1 MRSVKFHTPNRA
13 EPGDMPLSPYFAH
26 DLHQLQAERVTEASS
41 QQERKQTA
49 PRVAV
54 VGAGAAGLTAALFA
68 ARGGA
73 QTLLLERTHG
83 GGKKILI
90 SGGGRC
96 NILPVALEARRFVT
110 DSSVNSMRKMLRAWP
125 LAEQRRFFENELA
138 LPLVEEE
145 GTGKL
150 FPVTQRARDVY
161 ERLRDAGVQAGVDF
175 RGSSFVEDLRPAPDG
190 WQLRITDRPAL
201 HCDRVIVATGGCS
214 IPKTGSDGS
223 GFAFARALDIPLHPL
238 YPALTPIT
246 SHHPRFTSLAGIAVP
261 VALTAVDG
269 ARRAEARGNLL
280 FTHRGYSGP
289 ALLDVSH
296 VIVRAAEEGRHDAR
310 LLVRWTEESEEE
322 WRTRLQTASA
332 ASVLSLLRRVVP
344 ERLASALCAAAD
356 VPPDRSL
363 HQLRREERHR
373 LLDILFRCPLPWNGH
388 EGYRKAE
395 VTGGGVPLSAVH
407 PATMESRAHPGLH
420 FCGEVLD
427 VFGPIG
433 GYNFFWAW
441 STGRAAGMAAAL
453 RNIA

>member
-1 MRSVKFHTPNRA
+1 MPSEGGKQ
-13 EPGDMPLSPYFAH
+13 PLS
-26 DLHQLQAERVTEASS
+26 RVIII
-41 QQERKQTA
+41 
-49 PRVAV
+49 
-54 VGAGAAGLTAALFA
+54 GAGAAGLTAALFA

-73 QTLLLERTHG
+73 ETLLLERTHG

-96 NILPVALEARRFVT
+96 NILPVTLDTRRFVT
-110 DSSVNSMRKMLRAWP
+110 DSSANSMNKMLRTWP
-125 LAEQRRFFENELA
+125 LAAQRRFFEEDLD
-138 LPLVEEE
+138 LPLVEEK

-161 ERLRDAGVQAGVDF
+161 ERLREAGRRAGVDF
-175 RGSSFVEDLRPAPDG
+175 RGNSFVEELRPNDDG
-190 WQLRITDRPAL
+190 WQLHIAGSTAL
-201 HCDRVIVATGGCS
+201 RCDRVIVATGGCS

-223 GFAFARALDIPLHPL
+223 GFAFARALDIPLNPL

-246 SHHPRFTSLAGIAVP
+246 SHNPRFTSLAGIAVP
-261 VALTAVDG
+261 VTITAVDG
-269 ARRAEARGNLL
+269 NRRAEARGNLL

-296 VIVRAAEEGRHDAR
+296 VIVRAAEEGRTDAR
-310 LLVRWTEESEEE
+310 LLVRWTEDAEEA
-322 WRTRLQTASA
+322 WRTRLLESSSVSA
-332 ASVLSLLRRVVP
+332 LSLLRRIVP
-344 ERLASALCAAAD
+344 ERLAEALCAAANI
-356 VPPDRSL
+356 PSDRTL
-363 HQLRREERHR
+363 HKLRREERHR
-373 LLDILFRCPLPWNGH
+373 LIEVLFRCPLPWNGH

-395 VTGGGVPLSAVH
+395 VTGGGVPLSAIQ

-441 STGRAAGMAAAL
+441 STGRAAGIGAATAPAEQ
-453 RNIA
+453 R

>member
-1 MRSVKFHTPNRA
+1 M
-13 EPGDMPLSPYFAH
+13 
-26 DLHQLQAERVTEASS
+26 
-41 QQERKQTA
+41 
-49 PRVAV
+49 
-54 VGAGAAGLTAALFA
+54 AALFA
-68 ARGGA
+68 AREGA
-73 QTLLLERTHG
+73 ETLLLERTHG

-96 NILPVALEARRFVT
+96 NILPAALDARRFVT
-110 DSSVNSMRKMLRAWP
+110 DSSENSMRKMLRSWP
-125 LAEQRRFFENELA
+125 LAEQRRFFEDDMQ

-175 RGSSFVEDLRPAPDG
+175 RGNTFVEDVHPTRDG
-190 WQLRITDRPAL
+190 WQLQIAGEAAID
-201 HCDRVIVATGGCS
+201 CDRVIVATGGCS

-223 GFAFARALDIPLHPL
+223 GFTFARALGIPLHTL
-238 YPALTPIT
+238 YPALTPVT
-246 SHHPRFTSLAGIAVP
+246 SHNPLFTSLAGIAVP
-261 VALTAVDG
+261 VTLTAVDG

-296 VIVRAAEEGRHDAR
+296 VIVRAAEEQRQDAR
-310 LLVRWTEESEEE
+310 LLVRWTEETEEQ
-322 WRTRLQTASA
+322 WRTRLQASSSG
-332 ASVLSLLRRVVP
+332 SVLSLLRRIVP
-344 ERLASALCAAAD
+344 ERLAVALCAAAD
-356 VPPDRSL
+356 VPSDRTL
-363 HQLRREERHR
+363 HQLRREERRR
-373 LLDILFRCPLPWNGH
+373 LLDVIFRCPLPWNGH

-395 VTGGGVPLSAVH
+395 VTGGGVPLSEVR

-433 GYNFFWAW
+433 GYNFSWAW
-441 STGRAAGMAAAL
+441 ATARTAGMAAA
-453 RNIA
+453 RRSVA